1 MFFKCTNNTNG
12 EVRCLGCFRIKSNK
26 IQDNGDACLNKPSL
40 SAHNMFINITQS
52 TNGSSIEIRN
62 HKDQPIS
69 HQCDLTSFYIHLQL
83 VPFINQPPQLPTS
96 PAKNT
101 RNSRFLSTLISKRM
115 LEATKRLTGIDLQTS
130 LKEGG
135 LSQVISVSS
144 TLGIFFVSSKNGDIK
159 NIPSP
164 GAEWKSS
171 QKV

>member
-40 SAHNMFINITQS
+40 SAHTMFINITQS

-83 VPFINQPPQLPTS
+83 VPINQPPQLPTS

-144 TLGIFFVSSKNGDIK
+144 TLGIFFVSKNGDIK

-164 GAEWKSS
+164 GAG
-171 QKV
+171 